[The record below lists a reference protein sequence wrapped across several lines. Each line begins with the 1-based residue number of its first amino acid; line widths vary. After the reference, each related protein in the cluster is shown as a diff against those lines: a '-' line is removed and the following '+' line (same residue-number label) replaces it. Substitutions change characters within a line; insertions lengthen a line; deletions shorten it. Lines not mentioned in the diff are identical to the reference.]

1 MEAVGNGE
9 DNTPTAICSGW
20 GYWDQGLGSPSNGKL
35 AMPLGPALA
44 PPWPRLGR
52 SSQGALPKGDASPLA
67 GAASHRTSAGAIK
80 FDTMSE
86 NVVGLNVQK
95 VVEPDADQGV
105 HPEKTREKVDPEAQT
120 ISVEATSVVDY
131 ETYPLPTEEER
142 STLRKVHD
150 SIPLASWSL
159 CVVEMAER
167 ASFYGVKA
175 AFNNYLQFPL
185 PEGGPG
191 TGAIDPSKPNSH
203 AGALGLGLRTAS
215 ALGLLF
221 TFLAYVIPIF
231 GAWIADVKIGRYQ
244 AIGWGVFIGGV
255 AHVIMVGGAAPAL
268 LQAGKGVAPFLI
280 SYFLL
285 AIGAGIFKPNVA
297 PTVIDQYKHQK
308 EYTKVLKSGEKVIV
322 DPETTISHIML
333 IFYAFIN
340 VGAFFS
346 IAVVYIEKYHSFWLA
361 YLIPGIVYFL
371 LPVLLAATYK
381 RTVRLPPQGSDL
393 NRFVKITVSALKA
406 SKGNILAKNFW
417 HNVQPSTIYSETS
430 LRVSYSEKDVEDA
443 RRTWG
448 AVQIFLYIP
457 IWYLNDGGV
466 GNVQSNQGAAM
477 TSDGAPNDLLS
488 HFNPLVIIVF
498 SPFMAQVVYPF
509 LKRKGIKY
517 GRISRMTTGFILAT
531 ISSVIGAIVQWK
543 VYETSP
549 CGYYAS
555 DCDGV
560 SPISIWWQIPNV
572 ALGAMSE
579 IFVNVTAYELAYAR
593 APEHMRSTVVALF
606 LFMTALS
613 SALGQILLP
622 SIADPT
628 LVWAWAAPGIALA
641 VQTVVFWFRHRHM
654 NDEVFMTYTEDYQS
668 ASSVEKK
675 SLDKEEK

>member
-1 MEAVGNGE
+1 MA
-9 DNTPTAICSGW
+9 
-20 GYWDQGLGSPSNGKL
+20 
-35 AMPLGPALA
+35 
-44 PPWPRLGR
+44 
-52 SSQGALPKGDASPLA
+52 
-67 GAASHRTSAGAIK
+67 
-80 FDTMSE
+80 E
-86 NVVGLNVQK
+86 NVVGLNVNK
-95 VVEPDADQGV
+95 VAEPVSDDHGG
-105 HPEKTREKVDPEAQT
+105 HHSEKTHQVAAAARDAESQSSSLEGT
-120 ISVEATSVVDY
+120 RSVVDD
-131 ETYPLPTEEER
+131 EAYPTPTEEER
-142 STLRKVHD
+142 TTLRKVAD
-150 SIPLASWSL
+150 SIPLTSWSL
-159 CVVEMAER
+159 CIVEMAER
-167 ASFYGVKA
+167 ASYYGVKA

-221 TFLAYVIPIF
+221 NFLAYVIPIF
-231 GAWIADVKIGRYQ
+231 GAWLADVKIGRYK
-244 AIGWGVFIGGV
+244 AIALGVFIGGV
-255 AHVIMVGGAAPAL
+255 SHVIMVGGAAPAVLQGSKAAAVGVFL
-268 LQAGKGVAPFLI
+268 L

-297 PTVIDQYKHQK
+297 PTVIDQYKHQR

-322 DPETTISHIML
+322 DPETTINHIML

-361 YLIPGIVYFL
+361 YLVHGIVYFL

-381 RTVRLPPQGSDL
+381 RTVRVPPQGSDL
-393 NRFVKITVSALKA
+393 NRFVKITTSGLKA
-406 SKGNILAKNFW
+406 SKGNIFSKNFW
-417 HNVQPSTIYSETS
+417 HNVKPTVLAE
-430 LRVSYSEKDVEDA
+430 RGVHVGYSEKDVDDA
-443 RRTWG
+443 RRTWQ

-498 SPFMAQVVYPF
+498 SPFMANVVYPF
-509 LKRKGIKY
+509 LERRNIKF
-517 GRISRMTTGFILAT
+517 GRISRMTVGFILAT
-531 ISSVIGAIVQWK
+531 ISSVIGALVQWR

-549 CGYYAS
+549 CGYNAS
-555 DCDGV
+555 SCDEV
-560 SPISIWWQIPNV
+560 SPLSIWWQIPNV

-579 IFVNVTAYELAYAR
+579 IFINVTAYELAYAR

-628 LVWAWAAPGIALA
+628 LIWAWAAPGIALF
-641 VQTVVFWFRHRHM
+641 VQTIVFWYRHRHL
-654 NDEVFMTYTEDYQS
+654 NDDVFMTHKEDFE
-668 ASSVEKK
+668 SVDSDEK
-675 SLDKEEK
+675 LVGKEEK

>member
-1 MEAVGNGE
+1 MA
-9 DNTPTAICSGW
+9 
-20 GYWDQGLGSPSNGKL
+20 
-35 AMPLGPALA
+35 
-44 PPWPRLGR
+44 
-52 SSQGALPKGDASPLA
+52 
-67 GAASHRTSAGAIK
+67 
-80 FDTMSE
+80 E

-95 VVEPDADQGV
+95 VVEPDSDQGV
-105 HPEKTREKVDPEAQT
+105 HSEKTHHTHNRAVSPDEESQASGPV
-120 ISVEATSVVDY
+120 IDY
-131 ETYPLPTEEER
+131 ETYPPPTAEER
-142 STLRKVHD
+142 STLRKVAD
-150 SIPLASWSL
+150 SIPLTAWSL

-167 ASFYGVKA
+167 ASYYGVKA

-191 TGAIDPSKPNSH
+191 TGAINPDKPNSH

-244 AIGWGVFIGGV
+244 AIGWGVIIGGI
-255 AHVIMVGGAAPAL
+255 AHVIMVGGAAPAV

-297 PTVIDQYKHQK
+297 PTVIDQYKHQR

-322 DPETTISHIML
+322 DPETTVNHIML

-361 YLIPGIVYFL
+361 YLVPGIVYFL

-381 RTVRLPPQGSDL
+381 RTVRIPPQGSDL
-393 NRFVKITVSALKA
+393 NRFVKITTLGLKS
-406 SKGNILAKNFW
+406 SKGNIFSSTFW
-417 HNVQPSTIYSETS
+417 DKIKPST
-430 LRVSYSEKDVEDA
+430 LAQQGVLVSYSEKDLDDC
-443 RRTWG
+443 RRTWQ

-457 IWYLNDGGV
+457 IWNLNDGGV

-498 SPFMAQVVYPF
+498 SPFMANVVYPF
-509 LKRKGIKY
+509 LERRGIKY

-531 ISSVIGAIVQWK
+531 ISSVIGALVQWR

-560 SPISIWWQIPNV
+560 SPLSIWWQIPNV

-579 IFVNVTAYELAYAR
+579 IFINVTSYELAYAR

-622 SIADPT
+622 AIADPT
-628 LVWAWAAPGIALA
+628 LIWAWAAPGIALFF
-641 VQTVVFWFRHRHM
+641 QTIIFWYRHRHV
-654 NDEVFMTYTEDYQS
+654 NDDVFMTYKEDFES
-668 ASSVEKK
+668 DISDEKK
-675 SLDKEEK
+675 VVSNEEKL

>member
-1 MEAVGNGE
+1 M
-9 DNTPTAICSGW
+9 S
-20 GYWDQGLGSPSNGKL
+20 
-35 AMPLGPALA
+35 
-44 PPWPRLGR
+44 
-52 SSQGALPKGDASPLA
+52 
-67 GAASHRTSAGAIK
+67 AA
-80 FDTMSE
+80 E
-86 NVVGLNVQK
+86 NVIGLNVHK
-95 VVEPDADQGV
+95 VVEPDSDQGV
-105 HPEKTREKVDPEAQT
+105 HPEKAQQVST
-120 ISVEATSVVDY
+120 LDVESQNNSLDQAHSVIDDDA
-131 ETYPLPTEEER
+131 YPAPTAEER
-142 STLRKVHD
+142 STLRKVAD
-150 SIPLASWSL
+150 SIPITSWSL

-167 ASFYGVKA
+167 ASYYGVKA

-191 TGAIDPSKPNSH
+191 TGAIDKSKPNSH
-203 AGALGLGLRTAS
+203 AGALGLGLQTAS

-231 GAWIADVKIGRYQ
+231 GAWIADVKIGRYK
-244 AIGWGVFIGGV
+244 AIAWGVGIGGV
-255 AHVIMVGGAAPAL
+255 AHVIMVGGAAPSI

-297 PTVIDQYKHQK
+297 PTVIDQYKHQR

-322 DPETTISHIML
+322 DPETTVNHIML

-361 YLIPGIVYFL
+361 YLVPGIVYFL
-371 LPVLLAATYK
+371 LPLLLAATYK
-381 RTVRLPPQGSDL
+381 RTVRVAPQGSDL
-393 NRFVKITVSALKA
+393 NRFVKITVSAIKA
-406 SKGNILAKNFW
+406 SKGNIFSKNVWQNVRPTALAERGV
-417 HNVQPSTIYSETS
+417 HVG
-430 LRVSYSEKDVEDA
+430 YSEKDVDDA
-443 RRTWG
+443 RRTWQ

-498 SPFMAQVVYPF
+498 SPFMANVVYPF
-509 LKRKGIKY
+509 LERRNVKF
-517 GRISRMTTGFILAT
+517 GRISRMTVGFVLAI
-531 ISSVIGAIVQWK
+531 ISSLIGALVQWR

-549 CGYYAS
+549 CGYAAS
-555 DCDGV
+555 DCDDV
-560 SPISIWWQIPNV
+560 SPLSIWWQIPNV

-579 IFVNVTAYELAYAR
+579 IFINVTAYELAYAR

-628 LVWAWAAPGIALA
+628 LIWAWAAPGIALF
-641 VQTVVFWFRHRHM
+641 VQTIVFWFRHRHL
-654 NDEVFMTYTEDYQS
+654 NDDVFMTYKEDFES
-668 ASSVEKK
+668 VNSGEKKIVEK
-675 SLDKEEK
+675 DEK